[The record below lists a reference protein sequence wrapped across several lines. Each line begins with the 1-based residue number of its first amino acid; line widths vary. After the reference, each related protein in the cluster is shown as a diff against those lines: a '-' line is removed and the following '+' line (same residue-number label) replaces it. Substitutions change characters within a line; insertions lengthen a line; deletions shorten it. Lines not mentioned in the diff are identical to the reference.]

1 MQTTASIMVQEE
13 LGTITAVIHAHAAER
28 PAATALIQGDRSMT
42 YTELDRLIDRVATAL
57 QREGVQ
63 QGDTIAICAKTSMAY
78 GAVFL
83 GALRAGAAIALLAP
97 SSTATTVAALVAD
110 CDAKIL
116 FLDAEVS
123 GLLASAVRQPPRS
136 SSRSIAPRGLNR
148 STHGSRPHVAVPAV
162 PKGIVHSHNMRW
174 TQIRRTVL
182 GLDIAAVSIVSTP
195 LYSNTTL
202 VPFFATLCHGGTV
215 VLMERFDAAGFLQL
229 AERHRA
235 THAMLVPVQCQRIMA
250 LPDFDSYDLKSFVM
264 KSSTVAPLS
273 ACLKADILKRWPGGL
288 TEFYGMTEGGG
299 ACILAAHLHPTKL
312 HTVGKPVPGS
322 DIRLIDEE
330 GKEVPQGESGEIVAH
345 SAIIARLIAMQHS
358 QCDEH

>member
-1 MQTTASIMVQEE
+1 
-13 LGTITAVIHAHAAER
+13 
-28 PAATALIQGDRSMT
+28 
-42 YTELDRLIDRVATAL
+42 
-57 QREGVQ
+57 
-63 QGDTIAICAKTSMAY
+63 
-78 GAVFL
+78 
-83 GALRAGAAIALLAP
+83 
-97 SSTATTVAALVAD
+97 
-110 CDAKIL
+110 
-116 FLDAEVS
+116 
-123 GLLASAVRQPPRS
+123 
-136 SSRSIAPRGLNR
+136 
-148 STHGSRPHVAVPAV
+148 
-162 PKGIVHSHNMRW
+162 MRW
-174 TQIRRTVL
+174 TQIRLTVL

-345 SAIIARLIAMQHS
+345 SAIIAQLIAMQHS

>member
-1 MQTTASIMVQEE
+1 M
-13 LGTITAVIHAHAAER
+13 
-28 PAATALIQGDRSMT
+28 
-42 YTELDRLIDRVATAL
+42 
-57 QREGVQ
+57 
-63 QGDTIAICAKTSMAY
+63 
-78 GAVFL
+78 
-83 GALRAGAAIALLAP
+83 
-97 SSTATTVAALVAD
+97 
-110 CDAKIL
+110 
-116 FLDAEVS
+116 
-123 GLLASAVRQPPRS
+123 
-136 SSRSIAPRGLNR
+136 
-148 STHGSRPHVAVPAV
+148 PAV

-174 TQIRRTVL
+174 TQIRLTVL

-264 KSSTVAPLS
+264 KSSTVAPPS

-358 QCDEH
+358 QCDEHRELLPCTQWVEADAAYRFGDETRILARRQVSIGTAPAWEQVLARLATGHAKIVVESPSRSHAAKALLIRLLQKPFHKPIGAATVGEGKMPRQVARR